1 MRTIRNYIRETLI
14 KFLKKH
20 EGEKVVMSDLM
31 PTLFTRLSKKQLAT
45 FELYIQ
51 DIFENFDD
59 YGSSYCINK
68 SLYQY
73 SKVAFYLTILS
84 VESTYILYRNDFI
97 FDNWDNEIILTKE
110 LIENIK
116 SSWQTINDGI
126 I

>member
-1 MRTIRNYIRETLI
+1 MIKDYIKEILI
-14 KFLKKH
+14 KALKKH
-20 EGEKVVMSDLM
+20 EGEKLVMSDLM

-45 FELYIQ
+45 FEWYKD

-68 SLYQY
+68 SLYNY

-97 FDNWDNEIILTKE
+97 FDNWDNEIILTRE
-110 LIENIK
+110 IIENILDK
-116 SSWQTINDGI
+116 
-126 I
+126 

>member
-1 MRTIRNYIRETLI
+1 MIKDYIKEILI
-14 KFLKKH
+14 KALKKH
-20 EGEKVVMSDLM
+20 EGERVIMSDLM

-45 FELYIQ
+45 FEWYKD

-97 FDNWDNEIILTKE
+97 FDNWDNEIILTRE
-110 LIENIK
+110 IIENILDK
-116 SSWQTINDGI
+116 Y
-126 I
+126 

>member
-1 MRTIRNYIRETLI
+1 MIKDRVFRNYIIGTLI
-14 KFLKKH
+14 KFLKRH

-31 PTLFTRLSKKQLAT
+31 PTLFTRLSKSQLKV
-45 FELYIQ
+45 FEWYKD

-68 SLYQY
+68 SLYNY

-110 LIENIK
+110 IIENLLDK
-116 SSWQTINDGI
+116 Q
-126 I
+126 

>member
-1 MRTIRNYIRETLI
+1 MIKDYIKEILI
-14 KFLKKH
+14 KALKKH
-20 EGEKVVMSDLM
+20 EGEKLVMSDLM

-45 FELYIQ
+45 FEWYKD

-68 SLYQY
+68 SLYNY

-110 LIENIK
+110 IIENILDK
-116 SSWQTINDGI
+116 
-126 I
+126 

>member
-1 MRTIRNYIRETLI
+1 MIKDYIKEILI
-14 KFLKKH
+14 KALKKH
-20 EGEKVVMSDLM
+20 EGERVIMSDLM

-45 FELYIQ
+45 FEWYKD

-68 SLYQY
+68 SLYNY

-97 FDNWDNEIILTKE
+97 FDNWDNEIILTRE
-110 LIENIK
+110 IIENILDK
-116 SSWQTINDGI
+116 
-126 I
+126 

>member
-116 SSWQTINDGI
+116 SS
-126 I
+126 

>member
-1 MRTIRNYIRETLI
+1 MIRNYIKGILI
-14 KFLKKH
+14 KALKKH
-20 EGEKVVMSDLM
+20 EGEKVIMSELM
-31 PTLFTRLSKKQLAT
+31 PTLFTRLGKEQLKVFEWFKK
-45 FELYIQ
+45 

-59 YGSSYCINK
+59 FGSSYCINK

-73 SKVAFYLTILS
+73 SKIAFYLTILS

-116 SSWQTINDGI
+116 YSWQTINDSI

>member
-1 MRTIRNYIRETLI
+1 MRTIRNYIKGTLI
-14 KFLKKH
+14 KALKKH
-20 EGEKVVMSDLM
+20 EGEKVIMSELM

-45 FELYIQ
+45 FEWYIQ

-110 LIENIK
+110 IIENIK
-116 SSWQTINDGI
+116 SS
-126 I
+126 

>member
-1 MRTIRNYIRETLI
+1 MIKDYIKGILI
-14 KFLKKH
+14 KALKKH
-20 EGEKVVMSDLM
+20 EGEKVIMSDLM

-45 FELYIQ
+45 FEWYIQ

-68 SLYQY
+68 SLYNY

-110 LIENIK
+110 IIENIK
-116 SSWQTINDGI
+116 SSWQIINDSI

>member
-1 MRTIRNYIRETLI
+1 MIKDYIKEILI
-14 KFLKKH
+14 KALKKH
-20 EGEKVVMSDLM
+20 EGERVIMSDLM

-45 FELYIQ
+45 FEWYKD

-68 SLYQY
+68 SLYNY

-110 LIENIK
+110 IIENILDK
-116 SSWQTINDGI
+116 
-126 I
+126 

>member
-1 MRTIRNYIRETLI
+1 MIKNYIKGILI
-14 KFLKKH
+14 KALKKH
-20 EGEKVVMSDLM
+20 EGEKVIMSDLM

-45 FELYIQ
+45 FDWYIE

-84 VESTYILYRNDFI
+84 VESTYILYRNDYI

-116 SSWQTINDGI
+116 SSWQTINDSI

>member
-1 MRTIRNYIRETLI
+1 MIKDYIKEILI
-14 KFLKKH
+14 KALKKH
-20 EGEKVVMSDLM
+20 EGEKLVISDLM

-45 FELYIQ
+45 FEWYKD

-68 SLYQY
+68 SLYNY

-97 FDNWDNEIILTKE
+97 FDNWDNEIILTRE
-110 LIENIK
+110 IIENILDK
-116 SSWQTINDGI
+116 
-126 I
+126 

>member
-1 MRTIRNYIRETLI
+1 MIRNYIKGNLI
-14 KFLKKH
+14 KALKRL
-20 EGEKVVMSDLM
+20 EGERVVMSELM
-31 PTLFTRLSKKQLAT
+31 PTLFTRLNKEQLKVFEWFKK
-45 FELYIQ
+45 

-68 SLYQY
+68 SLYNY

-110 LIENIK
+110 IIENIK